1 MAKTIKE
8 STETISYT
16 MYGVLDPSS
25 TYRAGV
31 VMLVISLLMGLFLP
45 IAHPVESAENQLNFN
60 RDIRPILSENCFA
73 CHGPDAKQRQGYLRL
88 DTKAGAFSSPSGTP
102 VIVPGKP
109 MESELYLRI
118 TSDDTGY
125 RMPPEASGATLTEA
139 QIKALSKWIKDGAE
153 WQEHWSYV
161 PPTRPEPPKSNHPIT
176 ANEATQQKQS
186 WVKNPI
192 DNFILTKLEAERLHP
207 SARVDKRT
215 LIRRVS
221 FDLTGLPPTRSEI
234 KAFLADD
241 SPDAYEK
248 LVDRLL
254 AKPQYGEHIGR
265 FWLDAARYG
274 DTHGLHLDNYRE
286 MWVYRDWVINAFN
299 KNMPFDQFTIEQLA
313 GDLLPEPTLQQRI
326 ATGFNRC
333 HVTTS
338 EGGSIDEE
346 YYVRYAIDRANTT
359 ATVWMG
365 LTAGCASCHDH
376 KYDPITQKE
385 FYQLYAYFN
394 NITERAM
401 DGNRKDPPPIIK
413 VPTPEQKAQLAE
425 FDKQI
430 TALEVLRKRP
440 IPAVDAAQSAW
451 EDSFVEWL
459 TVAPKE
465 FTAQSGA
472 PLELLEDNSILA
484 SGENPEKEVY
494 EIVAEIAAG
503 KYTAIRLEGLRDKS
517 LPKEGAGR
525 SNNSNVVLTGF
536 EAEITS
542 SMNSSLRTE
551 PNIKHPIR
559 FIRAWADYEQPG
571 NFAVA
576 NVLDE
581 NPETGWGTE
590 GNKRTEDRQAIF
602 WAETP
607 FGDTEQSVQLKIKI
621 KHESPHK
628 HHNFGRIRLSLTK
641 AAALYRTGSQAESG
655 GWASLGPFQAYHGD
669 WAFNYAYE
677 PEGKPVNTKQEF
689 KFGDKTLKW
698 QNQPQWTDGAVHNL
712 TSEHCATYLYRNLR
726 SDTKQNATLFLGSG
740 DAIKVWVNQK
750 IVLTQDIERD
760 AAPNQDKI
768 EVQLNAGN
776 NEIVM
781 KVVNYTGA
789 YGFFFKLK
797 SAPAMQPVDV
807 LDIVKI
813 DSEGRTDEQKNRI
826 RDHFRNTV
834 STDPELKKFQ
844 AELADIRKKREALD
858 RQVTTTLVM
867 AEREEPRGAYILA
880 RGQYT
885 QPGEQVYPTTPAV
898 LSPMPEDAP
907 KNRLG
912 LAHWLVDS
920 AHPLTARVTVNRF
933 WQNIF
938 GTGIVKTAEDFGS
951 QGEQPHHPEL
961 LDWLATELI
970 RSGWNIKYMLKL
982 MVTSATYC
990 QTAHV
995 TPELLKRDP
1004 ENRLLARGPRFRL
1017 DAEMMRDQV
1026 LAISGLLNSKIGGPS
1041 VKPPQPDGLWY
1052 AVGYTGSNTVRFK
1065 KDQGPDKVYRRTVYT
1080 FLKRTA
1086 PPPQMAIFD
1095 APSRESCTMR
1105 RERTNTALQALMLM
1119 NDPQYFEA
1127 ARAYAERV
1135 LKEGGITPEERIAYA
1150 FETATARLP
1159 DPKETAILLSTFQ
1172 GHLEE
1177 FRASPDAA
1185 KKLIAIGES
1194 PPDKALDLVELAA
1207 WTMVTNLILNLD
1219 EVINKG

>member
-1 MAKTIKE
+1 MAKIIKK
-8 STETISYT
+8 STETIAYT
-16 MYGVLDPSS
+16 TKCHCQFQYV
-25 TYRAGV
+25 GV
-31 VMLVISLLMGLFLP
+31 VMLVALLMSLFLP
-45 IAHPVESAENQLNFN
+45 ITYSSESKENPLDFN

-73 CHGPDAKQRQGYLRL
+73 CHGPDAKQRQADLRL
-88 DTKAGAFSSPSGTP
+88 DTKAGAFSSPNGYP
-102 VIVPGKP
+102 VIIPGNP
-109 MESELYLRI
+109 EESELYLRI

-125 RMPPEASGATLTEA
+125 RMPPEAFGKTLTA
-139 QIKALSKWIKDGAE
+139 QQIKSLNRWIKDGAE
-153 WQEHWSYV
+153 WQEHWAFV
-161 PPTRPEPPKSNHPIT
+161 PPTHPKPPKVK
-176 ANEATQQKQS
+176 KQG
-186 WVKNPI
+186 WVRNAI
-192 DNFILTKLEAERLHP
+192 DNFILARLEAEGLRP
-207 SARVDKRT
+207 SEPVDKRT

-221 FDLTGLPPTRSEI
+221 LDLIGLPSTRAEI
-234 KAFLADD
+234 KEFLTDD

-265 FWLDAARYG
+265 FWLDVARYG

-286 MWVYRDWVINAFN
+286 MWVYRDWVIDAFN

-313 GDLLPEPTLQQRI
+313 GDLFPEPTLQQRI

-346 YYVRYAIDRANTT
+346 YYVRYAVDRASTT

-365 LTAGCASCHDH
+365 LTVGCATCHDH

-394 NITERAM
+394 NITESAM
-401 DGNRKDPPPIIK
+401 DGNRKDPPPVIK
-413 VPTPEQKAQLAE
+413 VPTPEQKAQLSE

-430 TALEVLRKRP
+430 TALDVLRKRP
-440 IPAVDAAQSAW
+440 LPAVDTAQSAW
-451 EDSFVEWL
+451 EHSFPEWL
-459 TVAPKE
+459 TVEPKE
-465 FTAQSGA
+465 FTAQGGTT
-472 PLELLEDNSILA
+472 LELLADKSILA

-494 EIVAEIAAG
+494 QVVAEIAEG
-503 KYTAIRLEGLRDKS
+503 KYTALRLEGLRDKS

-536 EAEITS
+536 EAEVAS
-542 SMNSSLRTE
+542 ADE
-551 PNIKHPIR
+551 PGTWQPIR

-576 NVLDE
+576 NVIDE

-590 GNKRTEDRQAIF
+590 GDKRLEDRQAIF

-607 FGDTEQSVQLKIKI
+607 FGDAEKNVQLKIRI
-621 KHESPHK
+621 KHESQHK
-628 HHNFGRIRLSLTK
+628 RHQFGRIRLSVTK
-641 AAALYRTGSQAESG
+641 AEAIYRTGSQVTLGE
-655 GWASLGPFQAYHGD
+655 WASLGPFQAYHGD
-669 WAFNYAYE
+669 WAFTYAYE

-698 QNQPQWTDGAVHNL
+698 TNQPQWTDGMVHNL
-712 TSEHCATYLYRNLR
+712 NRLVTENETIQLTGEHCATYLYRNVR
-726 SDTKQNATLFLGSG
+726 SHTKQNVTLFLGSN
-740 DAIKVWVNQK
+740 DAIKVWVNRK
-750 IVLTQDIERD
+750 AVLSQDIERD
-760 AAPNQDKI
+760 AAPNQEKI
-768 EVQLNAGN
+768 EVELNAGN

-797 SAPAMQPVDV
+797 SAPAIQPVDV

-813 DSEGRTDEQKNRI
+813 DREGRTGEQKNRI
-826 RDHFRNTV
+826 RDHFRNTI
-834 STDPELKKFQ
+834 STDPELRKFQ
-844 AELADIRKKREALD
+844 VEMADIRKKREDLD

-867 AEREEPRGAYILA
+867 AEREEPRGAYVLA

-885 QPGEQVYPTTPAV
+885 QPGEQVHPMTPAV
-898 LSPMPEDAP
+898 LSPMPKEAS

-912 LAHWLVDS
+912 LARWLVDP

-951 QGEQPHHPEL
+951 QGERPRHPEL

-970 RSGWNIKYMLKL
+970 RSGWDIKYMMKL
-982 MVTSATYC
+982 MVTSATYR
-990 QTAHV
+990 QTARV

-1004 ENRLLARGPRFRL
+1004 DNRLLARGPRFRL

-1026 LAISGLLNSKIGGPS
+1026 LTVSGLLNSKIGGPS

-1065 KDQGPDKVYRRTVYT
+1065 KDEGAEKVYRRTVYT

-1105 RERTNTALQALMLM
+1105 RERTNTPLQALMLM
-1119 NDPQYFEA
+1119 NDPQYFES
-1127 ARAYAERV
+1127 ARAFAERT
-1135 LKEGGITPEERIAYA
+1135 LKEGGTTPEERIAYA

-1159 DPKETAILLSTFQ
+1159 DAKEVAILLSTFQ

-1177 FRASPDAA
+1177 FQASPDAA
-1185 KKLIAIGES
+1185 KKLITIGES
-1194 PPDKALDLVELAA
+1194 PPDKDLEPVELAA
-1207 WTMVTNLILNLD
+1207 WTMITNLILNLD